1 MNKYLKAYL
10 FVLLFGALY
19 YIYQMSITMGAA
31 MAYTFEAM
39 FSGNYSTDQN
49 ELAGSLMDKILLFT
63 AISSIISIGVYL
75 IIIKIR
81 KQKIKKILFVKGMKV
96 ENYIIIPILTFVLII
111 LINHF
116 MGLLQNS
123 GAIQDKF
130 DKFNDMIE
138 TMLNSDNYIFLIL
151 SVGIFA
157 PIAEEV
163 LFRGM
168 ILSELKGVHSIF
180 VAVIVQAVLFG
191 LFHMNAIQAIY
202 ATAFGLVLGFI
213 TVKTKSILPA
223 ILLHVLNNTF
233 DVLVSKDKILQNVP
247 DTYFENLLYPSMLV
261 FIFIILFIWINPF
274 NRYFNYRKTKTTE

>member
-1 MNKYLKAYL
+1 
-10 FVLLFGALY
+10 
-19 YIYQMSITMGAA
+19 
-31 MAYTFEAM
+31 
-39 FSGNYSTDQN
+39 
-49 ELAGSLMDKILLFT
+49 
-63 AISSIISIGVYL
+63 
-75 IIIKIR
+75 
-81 KQKIKKILFVKGMKV
+81 
-96 ENYIIIPILTFVLII
+96 
-111 LINHF
+111 
-116 MGLLQNS
+116 
-123 GAIQDKF
+123 
-130 DKFNDMIE
+130 MIE